1 MELNNYKIERLSKY
15 NHRIKYLSNDLNKKN
30 SQSAIFFDRDGVLI
44 QDSHYISNP
53 NKIELLPGVKEILK
67 SSHKAGWLNIV
78 VTNQS
83 GIIKRKLNWQDY
95 NEINFKMLSLLGK
108 YCDIN
113 CIIANSENPNFK
125 NFWRKPSPEMLLFAS
140 SKFKIDFSKSIMI
153 GDRLSD
159 LEAGANAKIKNLI
172 HVLTGHGQK
181 ERETIDSLINKKRFT
196 KYKYNHEVHLINNLN
211 NFPFELLKK

>member
-1 MELNNYKIERLSKY
+1 MNKQFDVFYNNNSDKKY
-15 NHRIKYLSNDLNKKN
+15 SESCLFL
-30 SQSAIFFDRDGVLI
+30 DRDGVI
-44 QDSHYISNP
+44 IKDMHYI
-53 NKIELLPGVKEILK
+53 KDKEDVQLEEGIIELLKK
-67 SSHKAGWLNIV
+67 STTLGWRNVI

-95 NEINFKMLSLLGK
+95 KEINFKMLSLLGK

-140 SKFKIDFSKSIMI
+140 RKFKIDFSKSIMI

-181 ERETIDSLINKKRFT
+181 ERGRIDSLINKKRFT